1 MFQNTYKS
9 RITIIFIIVFLL
21 FVLIIG
27 RIFFIQVID
36 YKKLNDLANDLWSR
50 NLPIGADRGLITDRN
65 GVVLAENITTTSLV
79 VVPNQIKDKE
89 STARKLSEILN
100 TNYEDMLA
108 HLTKKTSIERIH
120 PEGRKLSFDIAD
132 KINSL
137 NLDGVYLL
145 KESKRNYPYKNLLSH
160 VLGYVGIDNQGLS
173 GIELQYDNY
182 LKGEDGSIKYYSD
195 GFGKKLEKATIYNS
209 PQSGMNVALTIDINI
224 QEAIENE
231 LDNVV
236 TKYNPEQA
244 LIVVANPKT
253 GEIYGMSSRPN
264 FNPNEYSKYNL
275 ETINRN
281 LPIFNTYEPGSTFKV
296 ITLASS
302 IQEKTINL
310 FEDKYYDS
318 GSINVSG
325 SRIKC
330 WKHGG
335 HGSQTFLQVVENS
348 CNPGFVIMG
357 EKLGKEKLMDY
368 IKKFGFGEKTGIDL
382 SGEENGILFDID
394 KMGPVETA
402 TTAFGQGVS
411 VTPIQQVMGVSAA
424 INGGNLYTPYLV
436 SSISNAN
443 TLDTVLVNKPKLKRN
458 IISEESSKM
467 VRYALESVVA
477 KGTGRNAYLNGYRVG
492 GKTGTAQKVKDGR
505 YMDGNYILSFIGF
518 MPANDPEVVVYVAVD
533 NPKGVVQYGGTV
545 AAPIAKRVLE
555 SCASALN
562 IKKSKSDIERE
573 YELWDIKYYEVPNV
587 IGMTKKEARN
597 AIGINYQIE
606 YSGVGEKVVYQSP
619 KEGEFV
625 KQGEK
630 IRLMLGD

>member
-9 RITIIFIIVFLL
+9 RITIIFIVVFLL

-89 STARKLSEILN
+89 TTARRLSEILN

-137 NLDGVYLL
+137 NFDGVYLL

-195 GFGKKLEKATIYNS
+195 GFGKKLEKATVYNS

-318 GSINVSG
+318 GFINISG

-357 EKLGKEKLMDY
+357 EKLGKERLMDY

-606 YSGVGEKVVYQSP
+606 YSGVGEKIVYQSP

-630 IRLMLGD
+630 IRLMLGN

>member
-1 MFQNTYKS
+1 MFQNTYRS
-9 RITIIFIIVFLL
+9 RILIISVVIVLL
-21 FVLIIG
+21 FILIIG

-36 YKKLNDLANDLWSR
+36 YKKLNSLANDLWSR

-79 VVPNQIKDKE
+79 VVPNQIVDKE
-89 STARKLSEILN
+89 ETAKKLSEILN
-100 TNYEDMLA
+100 TSYDDMLK
-108 HLTKKTSIERIH
+108 HLNKKTSIERIH
-120 PEGRKLSFDIAD
+120 PEGRKLSFEIAD

-145 KESKRNYPYKNLLSH
+145 KESKRNYPYNNLLSH

-173 GIELQYDNY
+173 GIELAYDEY

-195 GFGKKLEKATIYNS
+195 GFGKKLEKATVYNS

-224 QEAIENE
+224 QQAIENE

-236 TKYNPEQA
+236 AKYNPEQA

-264 FNPNEYSKYNL
+264 FNPNEYNKYDL

-296 ITLASS
+296 ISLASS

-310 FEDKYYDS
+310 FEDNYFDS

-348 CNPGFVIMG
+348 CNPGFVVMG
-357 EKLGKEKLMDY
+357 ERLGKERLMDY
-368 IKKFGFGEKTGIDL
+368 VKKFGFGEKTGIDL
-382 SGEENGILFDID
+382 SGEENGILFDVD

-424 INGGNLYTPYLV
+424 VNGGHLYTPYLV

-458 IISEESSKM
+458 VISEETSKL

-555 SCASALN
+555 ASANALN

-587 IGMTKKEARN
+587 IGMTKKEARA

-606 YSGVGEKVVYQSP
+606 YSGTGEKVIYQSP

-630 IRLMLGD
+630 IKLMLG

>member
-9 RITIIFIIVFLL
+9 RITIIFIVVFLL

-89 STARKLSEILN
+89 TTARKLSEILN
-100 TNYEDMLA
+100 TNYKDMLA

-137 NLDGVYLL
+137 NFDGVYLL

-318 GSINVSG
+318 GFINISG

-606 YSGVGEKVVYQSP
+606 YSGVGEKIVYQSP

-630 IRLMLGD
+630 IRLMLGN

>member
-1 MFQNTYKS
+1 MFQNTYRS
-9 RITIIFIIVFLL
+9 RILIISVVIVLL
-21 FVLIIG
+21 FILIIG

-36 YKKLNDLANDLWSR
+36 YKKLNSLANDLWSR

-79 VVPNQIKDKE
+79 VVPNQIVDKE
-89 STARKLSEILN
+89 ETAKKLSEILN
-100 TNYEDMLA
+100 TSYDDMLK
-108 HLTKKTSIERIH
+108 HLNKKTSIERIH
-120 PEGRKLSFDIAD
+120 PEGRKLSFEIAD

-145 KESKRNYPYKNLLSH
+145 KESKRNYPYNNLLSH

-173 GIELQYDNY
+173 GIELAYDEY

-195 GFGKKLEKATIYNS
+195 GFGKKLEKATVYSS

-224 QEAIENE
+224 QQAIENE

-236 TKYNPEQA
+236 AKYNPEQA

-264 FNPNEYSKYNL
+264 FNPNEYNKYDL

-296 ITLASS
+296 ISLASS

-310 FEDKYYDS
+310 FEDNYFDS

-348 CNPGFVIMG
+348 CNPGFVVMG
-357 EKLGKEKLMDY
+357 ERLGKERLMDY
-368 IKKFGFGEKTGIDL
+368 VKKFGFGEKTGIDL
-382 SGEENGILFDID
+382 SGEENGILFDVD

-424 INGGNLYTPYLV
+424 VNGGHLYTPYLV

-443 TLDTVLVNKPKLKRN
+443 TLDTVLVNKPKLKRDV
-458 IISEESSKM
+458 ISEETSKL

-555 SCASALN
+555 ASANALN

-587 IGMTKKEARN
+587 IGMTKKEARA

-606 YSGVGEKVVYQSP
+606 YSGTGEKVIYQSP

-630 IRLMLGD
+630 IKLMLG

>member
-1 MFQNTYKS
+1 MFQNTYRS
-9 RITIIFIIVFLL
+9 RILIISVVIVLL
-21 FVLIIG
+21 FILIIG

-36 YKKLNDLANDLWSR
+36 YKKLNSLANDLWSR

-79 VVPNQIKDKE
+79 VVPNQIVDKE
-89 STARKLSEILN
+89 ETAKKLSEILN
-100 TNYEDMLA
+100 TSYDDMLK
-108 HLTKKTSIERIH
+108 HLNKKTSIERIH
-120 PEGRKLSFDIAD
+120 PEGRKLSFEIAD

-145 KESKRNYPYKNLLSH
+145 KESKRNYPYNNLLSH

-173 GIELQYDNY
+173 GIELAYDEY

-195 GFGKKLEKATIYNS
+195 GFGKKLEKATVYSS

-224 QEAIENE
+224 QQAIENE

-236 TKYNPEQA
+236 AKYNPEQA

-264 FNPNEYSKYNL
+264 FNHNEYNKYDL

-296 ITLASS
+296 ISLASS

-310 FEDKYYDS
+310 FEDNYFDS

-348 CNPGFVIMG
+348 CNPGFVVMG
-357 EKLGKEKLMDY
+357 ERLGKERLMDY
-368 IKKFGFGEKTGIDL
+368 VKKFGFGEKTGIDL
-382 SGEENGILFDID
+382 SGEENGILFDVD

-424 INGGNLYTPYLV
+424 VNGGHLYTPYLV

-443 TLDTVLVNKPKLKRN
+443 TLDTVLVNKPKLKRDV
-458 IISEESSKM
+458 ISEETSKL

-555 SCASALN
+555 ASANALN

-587 IGMTKKEARN
+587 IGMTKKEARA

-606 YSGVGEKVVYQSP
+606 YSGTGEKVIYQSP

-630 IRLMLGD
+630 IKLMLG

>member
-1 MFQNTYKS
+1 MFQNTYRS
-9 RITIIFIIVFLL
+9 RILIISIVIILL
-21 FVLIIG
+21 FILIIG

-36 YKKLNDLANDLWSR
+36 YKKLNSLANDLWSR

-79 VVPNQIKDKE
+79 VVPNQIVDKE
-89 STARKLSEILN
+89 STAKKLSEILN
-100 TNYEDMLA
+100 TNYDDMLK
-108 HLTKKTSIERIH
+108 HLNKKTSIERIH
-120 PEGRKLSFDIAD
+120 PEGRKLSFEIAD

-145 KESKRNYPYKNLLSH
+145 KESKRNYSYNNLLSH

-173 GIELQYDNY
+173 GIELAYDEY

-195 GFGKKLEKATIYNS
+195 GFGKKLEKATVYNS

-224 QEAIENE
+224 QQAIENE

-264 FNPNEYSKYNL
+264 FNPNEYNKYDL

-296 ITLASS
+296 ISLASS

-310 FEDKYYDS
+310 FEDKYFDS

-348 CNPGFVIMG
+348 CNPGFVVMG
-357 EKLGKEKLMDY
+357 ERLGKERLMNY
-368 IKKFGFGEKTGIDL
+368 VKKFGFGEKTGIDL
-382 SGEENGILFDID
+382 SGEENGILFDVD

-424 INGGNLYTPYLV
+424 VNGGHLYTPYLV

-443 TLDTVLVNKPKLKRN
+443 TLDTVLVNKPKLKRDV
-458 IISEESSKM
+458 ISEETSKL

-555 SCASALN
+555 ASANALN

-587 IGMTKKEARN
+587 IGMTKKEARA

-606 YSGVGEKVVYQSP
+606 YSGTGDKVIYQSP

-625 KQGEK
+625 KHGEK
-630 IRLMLGD
+630 IKLMLG

>member
-1 MFQNTYKS
+1 MFQNTYRS
-9 RITIIFIIVFLL
+9 RILIISIVIILL
-21 FVLIIG
+21 FILIIG

-36 YKKLNDLANDLWSR
+36 YKKLNSLANDLWSR

-79 VVPNQIKDKE
+79 VVPNQIIDKE
-89 STARKLSEILN
+89 STAKKLSEILN
-100 TNYEDMLA
+100 TNYDDMLK
-108 HLTKKTSIERIH
+108 HLNKKTSIERIH
-120 PEGRKLSFDIAD
+120 PEGRKLSFEIAD

-145 KESKRNYPYKNLLSH
+145 KESKRNYPYNNLLSH

-173 GIELQYDNY
+173 GIELAYDEY

-195 GFGKKLEKATIYNS
+195 GFGKKLEKATVYNS

-224 QEAIENE
+224 QQAIENE

-236 TKYNPEQA
+236 TKYNPQQS

-264 FNPNEYSKYNL
+264 FNPNEYNKYDL

-296 ITLASS
+296 ISLASS

-310 FEDKYYDS
+310 FEDKYFDS

-348 CNPGFVIMG
+348 CNPGFVVMG
-357 EKLGKEKLMDY
+357 ERLGKERLMDY
-368 IKKFGFGEKTGIDL
+368 VKKFGFGEKTGIDL
-382 SGEENGILFDID
+382 SGEENGILFDVD

-424 INGGNLYTPYLV
+424 VNGGHLYTPYLV

-443 TLDTVLVNKPKLKRN
+443 TLDTVLVNKPKLKRDV
-458 IISEESSKM
+458 ISEETSKL

-555 SCASALN
+555 ASANALD

-587 IGMTKKEARN
+587 IGMTKKEARA

-606 YSGVGEKVVYQSP
+606 YSGTGEKVIYQSP

-630 IRLMLGD
+630 IKLMLG

>member
-1 MFQNTYKS
+1 MFQNTYRS
-9 RITIIFIIVFLL
+9 RILIISIVIILL
-21 FVLIIG
+21 FILIIG

-36 YKKLNDLANDLWSR
+36 YKKLNSLANDLWSR

-79 VVPNQIKDKE
+79 VVPNQIVDKE
-89 STARKLSEILN
+89 STAKKLSEILN
-100 TNYEDMLA
+100 TSYDDMLK
-108 HLTKKTSIERIH
+108 HLNKKTSIERIH
-120 PEGRKLSFDIAD
+120 PEGRKLSFEIAD

-145 KESKRNYPYKNLLSH
+145 KESKRNYPYNNLLSH

-173 GIELQYDNY
+173 GIELAYDEY

-195 GFGKKLEKATIYNS
+195 GFGKKLEKATVYNS

-224 QEAIENE
+224 QQAIENE

-264 FNPNEYSKYNL
+264 FNPNEYNKYDL

-296 ITLASS
+296 ISLASS

-310 FEDKYYDS
+310 FEDKYFDS

-348 CNPGFVIMG
+348 CNPGFVVMG
-357 EKLGKEKLMDY
+357 ERLGKERLIGY

-382 SGEENGILFDID
+382 SGEENGILFDVD

-424 INGGNLYTPYLV
+424 VNGGHLYTPYLV

-443 TLDTVLVNKPKLKRN
+443 TLDTVLVNKPKLKRDV
-458 IISEESSKM
+458 ISEETSKL

-505 YMDGNYILSFIGF
+505 YMEGNYILSFIGF

-555 SCASALN
+555 ASANALN

-587 IGMTKKEARN
+587 IGMTKKEARA

-606 YSGVGEKVVYQSP
+606 YSGTGDKVIYQSP

-625 KQGEK
+625 KHGEK
-630 IRLMLGD
+630 IKLMLG

>member
-1 MFQNTYKS
+1 MFQNTYRS
-9 RITIIFIIVFLL
+9 RILIISIVIILL
-21 FVLIIG
+21 FILIIG

-36 YKKLNDLANDLWSR
+36 YKKLNSLANDLWSR

-79 VVPNQIKDKE
+79 VVPNQIIDKE
-89 STARKLSEILN
+89 STAKKLSEILN
-100 TNYEDMLA
+100 TNYDDMLK
-108 HLTKKTSIERIH
+108 HLNKKTSIERIH
-120 PEGRKLSFDIAD
+120 PEGRKLSFEIAD

-145 KESKRNYPYKNLLSH
+145 KESKRNYPYNNLLSH

-173 GIELQYDNY
+173 GIELAYDEY

-195 GFGKKLEKATIYNS
+195 GFGKKLEKATVYNS

-224 QEAIENE
+224 QQAIENE

-236 TKYNPEQA
+236 TKYNPQQA

-264 FNPNEYSKYNL
+264 FNPNEYNKYDL

-296 ITLASS
+296 ISLASS

-310 FEDKYYDS
+310 FEDKYFDS

-348 CNPGFVIMG
+348 CNPGFVVMG
-357 EKLGKEKLMDY
+357 ERLGKERLMDY
-368 IKKFGFGEKTGIDL
+368 VKKFGFGEKTGIDL
-382 SGEENGILFDID
+382 SGEENGILFDVD

-424 INGGNLYTPYLV
+424 VNGGHLYTPYLV

-443 TLDTVLVNKPKLKRN
+443 TLDTVLVNKPKLKRDV
-458 IISEESSKM
+458 ISEETSKL

-518 MPANDPEVVVYVAVD
+518 MPANNPEVVVYVAVD

-555 SCASALN
+555 ASANALN

-587 IGMTKKEARN
+587 IGMTKKEARA

-606 YSGVGEKVVYQSP
+606 YSGTGEKVIYQSP

-630 IRLMLGD
+630 IKLMLG

>member
-9 RITIIFIIVFLL
+9 RITIIFIVVFLL

-65 GVVLAENITTTSLV
+65 GAVLAENITTTSLV

-89 STARKLSEILN
+89 TTARKLSEILN

-137 NLDGVYLL
+137 NFDGVYLL

-195 GFGKKLEKATIYNS
+195 GFGKKLEKATVYNS

-318 GSINVSG
+318 GFINISG

-348 CNPGFVIMG
+348 CNPGFVFMG

-555 SCASALN
+555 SSASALN

-606 YSGVGEKVVYQSP
+606 YSGVGEKIVYQSP

-630 IRLMLGD
+630 IRLMLGN

>member
-9 RITIIFIIVFLL
+9 RITIIFIVVFLL

-36 YKKLNDLANDLWSR
+36 YKKLNNLANDLWSR

-89 STARKLSEILN
+89 TTARKLSEILN

-195 GFGKKLEKATIYNS
+195 GFGKKLEKATVYNS

-253 GEIYGMSSRPN
+253 GEIYGMASRPN
-264 FNPNEYSKYNL
+264 FNPNEYTKYNL

-357 EKLGKEKLMDY
+357 EKLGKERLMDY
-368 IKKFGFGEKTGIDL
+368 IRKFGFGEKTGIDL

-606 YSGVGEKVVYQSP
+606 YSGVGEKIVYQSP

>member
-9 RITIIFIIVFLL
+9 RITIIFIVVFLL

-89 STARKLSEILN
+89 TTARKLSEILN

-137 NLDGVYLL
+137 NFDGVYLL

-318 GSINVSG
+318 GFINISG

-357 EKLGKEKLMDY
+357 EKLGKERLMDY

-606 YSGVGEKVVYQSP
+606 YSGVGEKIVYQSP

-630 IRLMLGD
+630 IRLMLGN

>member
-9 RITIIFIIVFLL
+9 RITIIFIVVFLL

-36 YKKLNDLANDLWSR
+36 YKKLNNLANDLWSR

-89 STARKLSEILN
+89 TTARKLSEILN
-100 TNYEDMLA
+100 TKYEDMLS
-108 HLTKKTSIERIH
+108 HLTKKTSIERVH

-318 GSINVSG
+318 GFINISG

-443 TLDTVLVNKPKLKRN
+443 TLDTVLVSKPKLKRN

-606 YSGVGEKVVYQSP
+606 YSGVGEKIVYQSP

-630 IRLMLGD
+630 IRLMLGN

>member
-9 RITIIFIIVFLL
+9 RITIIFIVVFLL

-89 STARKLSEILN
+89 TTARKLSEILN
-100 TNYEDMLA
+100 TNYDDMLA

-137 NLDGVYLL
+137 NFDGVYLL

-318 GSINVSG
+318 GFINISG

-606 YSGVGEKVVYQSP
+606 YSGVGEKILYQSP

-630 IRLMLGD
+630 IRLMLGN

>member
-1 MFQNTYKS
+1 MFQNTYRS
-9 RITIIFIIVFLL
+9 RILIISVVIVLL

-36 YKKLNDLANDLWSR
+36 YKKLNSLANDLWSR

-79 VVPNQIKDKE
+79 VVPNQIVDKE
-89 STARKLSEILN
+89 ETAKKLSEILN
-100 TNYEDMLA
+100 TSYDDMLK
-108 HLTKKTSIERIH
+108 HLNKKTSIERIH
-120 PEGRKLSFDIAD
+120 PEGRKLSFEIAD

-145 KESKRNYPYKNLLSH
+145 KESKRNYPYNNLLSH

-173 GIELQYDNY
+173 GIELAYDEY

-195 GFGKKLEKATIYNS
+195 GFGKKLEKATVYSS

-224 QEAIENE
+224 QQAIENE

-236 TKYNPEQA
+236 AKYNPEQA

-264 FNPNEYSKYNL
+264 FNPNEYNKYDL

-296 ITLASS
+296 ISLASS

-310 FEDKYYDS
+310 FEDNYFDS

-348 CNPGFVIMG
+348 CNPGFVVMG
-357 EKLGKEKLMDY
+357 ERLGKERLMDY
-368 IKKFGFGEKTGIDL
+368 VKKFGFGEKTGIDL
-382 SGEENGILFDID
+382 SGEENGILFDVD

-424 INGGNLYTPYLV
+424 VNGGHLYTPYLV

-443 TLDTVLVNKPKLKRN
+443 TLDTVLVNKPKLKRDV
-458 IISEESSKM
+458 ISEETSKL

-555 SCASALN
+555 ASANALN

-587 IGMTKKEARN
+587 IGMTKKEARA

-606 YSGVGEKVVYQSP
+606 YSGTGEKVIYQSP

-630 IRLMLGD
+630 IKLMLG

>member
-9 RITIIFIIVFLL
+9 RITIIFIVVFLL

-89 STARKLSEILN
+89 TTARKLSEILN

-137 NLDGVYLL
+137 NFDGVYLL

-318 GSINVSG
+318 GFINISG

-606 YSGVGEKVVYQSP
+606 YSGVGEKIVYQSP

-630 IRLMLGD
+630 IRLMLGN

>member
-1 MFQNTYKS
+1 MFQNTYRS
-9 RITIIFIIVFLL
+9 RILIISIVIILL
-21 FVLIIG
+21 FILIIG

-36 YKKLNDLANDLWSR
+36 YKKLNSLANDLWSR

-79 VVPNQIKDKE
+79 VVPNQIIDKE
-89 STARKLSEILN
+89 STAKKLSEILN
-100 TNYEDMLA
+100 TNYDDMLK
-108 HLTKKTSIERIH
+108 HLNKKTSIERIH
-120 PEGRKLSFDIAD
+120 PEGRKLSFEIAD

-145 KESKRNYPYKNLLSH
+145 KESKRNYPYNNLLSH

-173 GIELQYDNY
+173 GIELAYDEY

-195 GFGKKLEKATIYNS
+195 GFGKKLEKATVYNS

-224 QEAIENE
+224 QQAIENE

-264 FNPNEYSKYNL
+264 FNPNEYNKYDL

-296 ITLASS
+296 ISLASS

-310 FEDKYYDS
+310 FEDKYFDS

-348 CNPGFVIMG
+348 CNPGFVVMG
-357 EKLGKEKLMDY
+357 ERLGKERLMDY
-368 IKKFGFGEKTGIDL
+368 VKKFGFGEKTGIDL
-382 SGEENGILFDID
+382 SGEENGILFDVD

-424 INGGNLYTPYLV
+424 VNGGHLYTPYLV

-458 IISEESSKM
+458 VISEETSKL

-555 SCASALN
+555 ASANALN

-587 IGMTKKEARN
+587 IGMTKKEARA

-606 YSGVGEKVVYQSP
+606 YSGTGDKVIYQSP

-625 KQGEK
+625 KHGEK
-630 IRLMLGD
+630 IKLMLG